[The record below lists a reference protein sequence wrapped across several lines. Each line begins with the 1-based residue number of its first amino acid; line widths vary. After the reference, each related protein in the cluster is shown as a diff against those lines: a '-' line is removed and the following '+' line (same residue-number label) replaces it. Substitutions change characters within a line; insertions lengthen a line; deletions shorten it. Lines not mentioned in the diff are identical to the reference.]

1 MAGVRLAI
9 LAGAAPHAAVTPR
22 TGIWKLYPTRRYAS
36 GKLDTSIV
44 TAPNAPLHSKQK
56 MPAILP
62 TLQFEM
68 DVFVYTS
75 ANSNGLIA

>member
-1 MAGVRLAI
+1 MAGLRLAI
-9 LAGAAPHAAVTPR
+9 LAGAVPHLPL
-22 TGIWKLYPTRRYAS
+22 TGIWKLYPTPRYAS

-44 TAPNAPLHSKQK
+44 TAPNAPTQSKQK
-56 MPAILP
+56 TLAILP
-62 TLQFEM
+62 TRQYKL